1 MKKFAAFLIIVLIS
15 LFSACNQKPPEV
27 EKSLDEKLNFNY
39 AKYQETLKN
48 IFTKK
53 DYSILLKDSSIQY
66 FDTLKSFYS
75 NRKYQPV
82 FIGSFQ
88 QKDFIYSLLN
98 IFDRAEEHGL
108 NPEQYHTKLIAEQF
122 LAATADSMINPN
134 RFIQLANTEILVS
147 DAILKYSNHLR
158 YGVVNPKEIF
168 NTSYNL
174 PVIDSTKKNL
184 LEPLGQS
191 DIIQYL
197 VDVQPKGEKYL
208 KLQDALKQFEEIKFQ
223 EWEIIPPLE
232 TKIEPGDKHS
242 SISKVYD
249 KLITLGSIDTAAIAI
264 KDSGFYDSLLI
275 APLKKFQ
282 RLNGLND
289 DGIIGK
295 ATIDKLNTT
304 PQEYIEKIKISL
316 ERFRWIDYSDIPRY
330 ILVNIPDFKLYAIEN
345 KKQLFDIK
353 VCTGLK
359 RPSNYDKKL
368 KYYKETKKLEHKPD
382 DWETPVLY
390 AGISY
395 MVLNPTWNVPASI
408 IREEI
413 LREVTKDSNY
423 LHIKNFKVYMDDVEI
438 NLSEVDITKFSADT
452 IPYRVVQDPGL
463 GNALGKIKFM
473 FNNSFGVYLHDTP
486 SRAPFSL
493 SNRAVSHGC
502 VRVEKPLQLAAYI
515 LRNHPKWNIDY
526 LKIEI
531 GQRVKDSNKISE
543 YYQKRESL
551 REYASLG
558 ETTDVKLTKKIPL
571 IIDYYTAWVDEN
583 GDINFRDDVYKK
595 DEVLKEHL
603 F

>member
-1 MKKFAAFLIIVLIS
+1 
-15 LFSACNQKPPEV
+15 
-27 EKSLDEKLNFNY
+27 
-39 AKYQETLKN
+39 
-48 IFTKK
+48 
-53 DYSILLKDSSIQY
+53 
-66 FDTLKSFYS
+66 
-75 NRKYQPV
+75 
-82 FIGSFQ
+82 
-88 QKDFIYSLLN
+88 
-98 IFDRAEEHGL
+98 
-108 NPEQYHTKLIAEQF
+108 
-122 LAATADSMINPN
+122 MINPN

-168 NTSYNL
+168 NSSYNL

-184 LEPLGQS
+184 LEPLSQS

-197 VDVQPKGEKYL
+197 INVKPKGEKYL
-208 KLQDALKQFEEIKFQ
+208 KLYNALKQFEKLKLQ

-232 TKIEPGDKHS
+232 TKIEPGDRDS
-242 SISKVYD
+242 SIIKIYD
-249 KLITLGSIDTAAIAI
+249 KLITLGFIDTAKISI
-264 KDSGFYDSLLI
+264 KDSTLYDSVLV
-275 APLKKFQ
+275 APLKQFQ

-316 ERFRWIDYSDIPRY
+316 ERFRWIDYSDIPKY
-330 ILVNIPDFKLYAIEN
+330 ILVNIPDFKLYAIED

-359 RPSNYDKKL
+359 RPSNYDNQL
-368 KYYKETKKLEHKPD
+368 KYYKKTKKLEHKPD

-413 LREVTKDSNY
+413 LREVKKDSNY

-473 FNNSFGVYLHDTP
+473 FNNPFGVYLHDTP

-531 GQRVKDSNKISE
+531 GQRVGDKSKVSE
-543 YYQKRESL
+543 YYRKRESL
-551 REYASLG
+551 RKYASLG
-558 ETTDVKLTKKIPL
+558 ETTDVNLTKKIPL

-583 GDINFRDDVYKK
+583 GDVNFRDDVYKK
-595 DEVLKEHL
+595 DEILKEYL
-603 F
+603 FPEQK